1 MATPAEQIQTTGAD
15 NLREILRTTPRE
27 SHTHLPVADILHRL
41 GIGPVERALLWLSK
55 TDYYVLPLCTFHTR
69 MTLSSLGMMVIFTT
83 LLAFSSALY
92 ALATTMVDPDSSLR
106 WPIAI
111 FLAGVYAF
119 GILIIDRE
127 IVGAVSKKSLL
138 IRLFFAIF
146 IAMAVSYPVKLKF
159 FEGRLNV
166 EINRVVDEKNADKLA
181 RIDALVQQ
189 GEPERLQQRESILA
203 EIASLDKEIATLDRD
218 ITREQQNVEC
228 GRKCKEL
235 MVLKEKVFRER
246 TARSEALQALSKP
259 GPMTQ
264 EVQIEVERLRTE
276 VSEEHRIS
284 YDFLTK
290 WEALE
295 RIKKAS
301 GSDYWMLSGF
311 IMVFFMLLE
320 LVPMALK
327 WSLGKTEYHYYIESR
342 TNLTNQ
348 KIIAIT
354 NAFLSAMQENPQNAL
369 NLPAEITDI
378 IAAHMEDESSEPPRQ
393 VDLRGLLA
401 TLQQSGPPARDV
413 PANNPFPF
421 QPSQPANPVDPGPR
435 VVAPE
440 DQTLDEQS
448 PPR

>member
-1 MATPAEQIQTTGAD
+1 MATPAEQNQATGAE
-15 NLREILRTTPRE
+15 NLRAILRTTPRE

-69 MTLSSLGMMVIFTT
+69 MTLASLGMMVIFTT

-92 ALATTMVDPDSSLR
+92 ALATTMVDPDSSIR

-111 FLAGVYAF
+111 FLAGIYAF

-159 FEGRLNV
+159 FEGRLSV
-166 EINRVVDEKNADKLA
+166 EINRMVDEKNADKLA

-189 GEPERLQQRESILA
+189 GEPERIQQRESILA
-203 EIASLDKEIATLDRD
+203 EIASLDKEIATLDKD
-218 ITREQQNVEC
+218 IAREQETGC
-228 GRKCKEL
+228 RRKCREL
-235 MVLKEKVFRER
+235 MALKEKVFRER

-264 EVQIEVERLRTE
+264 EAQTEIERLRSE
-276 VSEEHRIS
+276 VAEEHRIS

-301 GSDYWMLSGF
+301 GPDYWMLSGF

-354 NAFLSAMQENPQNAL
+354 NAFLAAMQENPQNAL

-378 IAAHMEDESSEPPRQ
+378 IAAHMEDESTELPRQ
-393 VDLRGLLA
+393 ADLRGLLA
-401 TLQQSGPPARDV
+401 ALQQAGSHAPDV
-413 PANNPFPF
+413 PADNPSPA
-421 QPSQPANPVDPGPR
+421 QTSQTANPVNPGPR
-435 VVAPE
+435 FVVSE
-440 DQTLDEQS
+440 DQTLDEQT
-448 PPR
+448 PLR